1 MAKNY
6 FIVNYA
12 DEINLIYREIIN
24 WFKNKQYEI
33 ESKTIDKQ
41 YFIQAKKTNAIR
53 TLLGANLAFQVNL
66 YLAQDSNIERELI
79 IETSIG
85 KWVTNIAGAGFTSLF
100 MGGIPIFTGIANA
113 GWAFLL
119 EAELILYLENTLKIK
134 KVTIVDSNP
143 SVSSGSKQKQEI
155 HQPTVIDVTATTLN
169 RFTPRDKAE
178 AKIQED
184 VKKLDQALQYGI
196 IDRLEFNKKKANL
209 EEKADR
215 YEAEFIIE
223 EKMEKLQKA
232 FAEGVLDTIEYE
244 LKIKELHE
252 LVDDQIIRRRQ
263 NDRKAAKLSKLKEAL
278 ENGILTEAEFH
289 QKLENL

>member
-143 SVSSGSKQKQEI
+143 SVSSGSKQKQGI

-184 VKKLDQALQYGI
+184 LKKLDQALQYGI

>member
-12 DEINLIYREIIN
+12 DEINWIYQEIIN
-24 WFKNKQYEI
+24 WFKNKQYQI
-33 ESKTIDKQ
+33 ESKIIDKR

-66 YLAQDSNIERELI
+66 HLAQDSNIARELI

-134 KVTIVDSNP
+134 KVTIVESN
-143 SVSSGSKQKQEI
+143 SSGSKPNQGTPQSTI
-155 HQPTVIDVTATTLN
+155 IDVNVTDPS
-169 RFTPRDKAE
+169 RFSPKDKAE

-184 VKKLDQALQYGI
+184 LKKLDKALQHGI
-196 IDRLEFNKKKANL
+196 IDRLEFNKKKGSL

-263 NDRKAAKLSKLKEAL
+263 NDRKAAKISKLKEAL